1 MNLIKPKKL
10 NKGDTI
16 GILAL
21 SSTINSK
28 QNVLRAKKYFEGKG
42 YKVVLSD
49 NIFEKNRY
57 LAGTDEKK
65 VEELHRFFKDP
76 EIKMILAARG
86 GYGTIRLL
94 DKIDFEL
101 IKNNPKIFAGYSDLT
116 AIEAMIYKKTGLV
129 TFYAPH
135 AQSDFGCGSRCE
147 PASAC
152 DSQAEQG
159 ELNDSDVRVLER
171 SDKNSTGAKI
181 EKISK
186 YVEKS
191 FFKTLTITGNLEV
204 LPDKRKAKVY
214 QKGEANG
221 ILWGG
226 NLTTIVSMCGLDFIP
241 DEKFIFFAEDLNENV
256 YKIDRMMTQLFNIEK
271 FRKNC
276 VGVVLGDFLDAG
288 NYKHLDELFY
298 ELGEKHKIPMLSGF
312 KITHA
317 KEKMTLPYGAK
328 AEFSTEKKKLKI
340 ESYLRD

>member
-42 YKVVLSD
+42 YKVVLSE
-49 NIFEKNRY
+49 NIFDKNRY

-65 VEELHRFFKDP
+65 VQELHRFFKNP

-135 AQSDFGCGSRCE
+135 AQSDMGIKE
-147 PASAC
+147 
-152 DSQAEQG
+152 
-159 ELNDSDVRVLER
+159 V
-171 SDKNSTGAKI
+171 
-181 EKISK
+181 SK
-186 YVEKS
+186 FVEKS
-191 FFKTLTITGNLEV
+191 FFKTLTNVGNLEV
-204 LPDKRKAKVY
+204 SPDKRKAKVY
-214 QKGEANG
+214 YKGEAKG
-221 ILWGG
+221 TLWGG
-226 NLTTIVSMCGLDFIP
+226 NLATVVSMCGTDFIP
-241 DEKFIFFAEDLNENV
+241 DEEFIFFAEDLNENV
-256 YKIDRMMTQLFNIEK
+256 YKIDKMMTQLFNIEK

-276 VGVVLGDFLDAG
+276 VGIVLGDFLDAG

-298 ELGEKHKIPMLSGF
+298 EIGGKYKIPILSGF

-328 AEFSTEKKKLKI
+328 AELSTDTKVLKI
-340 ESYLRD
+340 ESYLS

>member
-21 SSTINSK
+21 SSTLNSK
-28 QNVLRAKKYFEGKG
+28 QNVLRAKKYFEDKG
-42 YKVVLSD
+42 YKVALSE

-65 VEELHRFFKDP
+65 VQELHRFFKDP
-76 EIKMILAARG
+76 EIKMILATRG

-116 AIEAMIYKKTGLV
+116 AIEAMVYKKTGLV

-135 AQSDFGCGSRCE
+135 AQSDFG
-147 PASAC
+147 
-152 DSQAEQG
+152 
-159 ELNDSDVRVLER
+159 
-171 SDKNSTGAKI
+171 I
-181 EKISK
+181 EGISK
-186 YVEKS
+186 FVEKS
-191 FFKTLTITGNLEV
+191 FFKTLTNTGNLEV

-214 QKGEANG
+214 YKGEAKG
-221 ILWGG
+221 MLWGG
-226 NLTTIVSMCGLDFIP
+226 NLATVVSLCGLDFIP
-241 DEKFIFFAEDLNENV
+241 DEEFIFFAEDLNEDV

-276 VGVVLGDFLDAG
+276 VGIVLGDFLDAG
-288 NYKHLDELFY
+288 NYKHLDELFFEIGGGY
-298 ELGEKHKIPMLSGF
+298 KIPILSGF

-328 AEFSTEKKKLKI
+328 AQFSTETKVLNI